1 MKLIIALFLIIFSLN
16 AQSTK
21 DKNYG
26 SAEVSE
32 VISIYDGDTFRVNL
46 KNYPD
51 IVGYHIPIRINGID
65 TPELRAKCQK
75 EKLLARKAKQ
85 VTVEAVRGAKSIKLS
100 NMKRGKY
107 FRILADVEADN
118 INLADLLLKKGLAV
132 PYDGGT
138 KTDWCK

>member
-1 MKLIIALFLIIFSLN
+1 MKSLIALFLIVFSLN
-16 AQSTK
+16 AQAIK

-85 VTVEAVRGAKSIKLS
+85 VTVEALRGAKSIKLS

-138 KTDWCK
+138 KIDWCK